1 MADIRSYIQKLK
13 QVYQDFSRKAKG
25 RFQAIRSKY
34 PGVFKAFKIGAIA
47 FTSLILLVM
56 GLAVSV
62 YFGAFGQLPTYA
74 ELRNVSNYTA
84 SEVYSEDEVLLG
96 KYFIENR
103 VNADLEE
110 MPTSVIEALVATEDA
125 RFFQHSGIDFR
136 AWVRVFFRTV
146 LLMDASGGG
155 GSTLSQQLA
164 KNLFPRQS
172 YSIFTI
178 PVNKIKELFTARR
191 LEKLYTKE
199 ELLRMYLNTV
209 SFGGKIFGVK
219 VAAQRF
225 FDKSLEQLTI
235 EESALLVGM
244 LKGPTYYNPVN
255 HPERALTRRNTVLN
269 QMSKYGYLSAV
280 NLDSLKALPLELNYY
295 REDHNQGLAT
305 YFREH
310 LRLELQDILKDYK
323 KEDGS
328 SYNIYTDGLKIY
340 TSINAKMQ
348 RFAEEAVQTHMP
360 KLQEQFY
367 KNWGKRPNWGSNE
380 VIEKAVAASDRYQRL
395 KKSGVPQGV
404 IDSVFAT
411 PVKMVVFDWE
421 NGEVEK
427 EMSPLDSVKYYTTLL
442 HAGFLAIEPATGM
455 IKAWIG
461 GINHKYF
468 QYDHVKAHRQVG
480 STFKPL
486 VFTQALRN
494 GMMPCEYT
502 YNERITYA
510 EFDNWSPRNSDG
522 QYGGVYSM
530 EGALSNSVNVVAV
543 ETLLRAGIDSVR
555 DLASRMGISRAIPP
569 VPAIGLGSVDA
580 SLYEMVQVYGTYAN
594 YGKKPVLHYLDR
606 IETSDGRVLV
616 SFERPN
622 PRDFKRIITEEEA
635 KVMTHMLESVVDSG
649 TAARLKYR
657 YRLYNDI
664 AGKTGTTQNQSDGW
678 FMGYT
683 PDIVAGVWVGAE
695 SPKVHFRTLSAGQ
708 GSNTALPIFGEF
720 MSKVVKDREFRG
732 WKNSTFES
740 PTDTMLYLMDCPPY
754 LEEMPLIV
762 EYLQDY
768 NENPGFIDRVYRE
781 LLPQFDPDD
790 VILKRQRRNE
800 TNAEYIE
807 RMRKYNERMIDK
819 EEERRQKLKEYWSK
833 LIRQKKFNF
842 RKEE

>member
-1 MADIRSYIQKLK
+1 MTDIRSYIQKIKPAFQELLT
-13 QVYQDFSRKAKG
+13 KAKE
-25 RFQAIRSKY
+25 RYKSIRAKY
-34 PGVFKAFKIGAIA
+34 PKVFKVLRIGLIA
-47 FTSLILLVM
+47 GAVMVGLVIC
-56 GLAVSV
+56 LTFLV
-62 YFGAFGQLPTYA
+62 YFGAFGKLPSYTQ
-74 ELRNVSNYTA
+74 LRNISNYTA

-110 MPTSVIEALVATEDA
+110 IPLSITNALVATEDA

-136 AWVRVFFRTV
+136 AWVRVFFRTI
-146 LLMDASGGG
+146 LLMDSSGGG

-164 KNLFPRQS
+164 KNLFPRKS
-172 YSIFTI
+172 YSFLTI
-178 PVNKIKELFTARR
+178 PVNKIRELFTARR
-191 LEKLYTKE
+191 LENLYTKE

-225 FDKSLEQLTI
+225 FDKSLDQLTL
-235 EESALLVGM
+235 EESAMLVGI

-255 HPERALTRRNTVLN
+255 HPDRALTRRNTVLN
-269 QMSKYGYLSAV
+269 QMSKYGYLNEV
-280 NLDSLKALPLELNYY
+280 NLDSLKALPLELNYF
-295 REDHNQGLAT
+295 REGHNQGLAT

-310 LRLELQDILKDYK
+310 LRQELQDILEDYK
-323 KEDGS
+323 KEDGTP
-328 SYNIYTDGLKIY
+328 YNIYTDGLKIY

-348 RFAEEAVQTHMP
+348 RFAEEAVQSHMP

-367 KNWGKRPNWGSNE
+367 KNWGKRPNWGSND
-380 VIEKAVAASDRYQRL
+380 VIEKAVIASNRYQQL
-395 KKSGVPQGV
+395 KKEDAPQSL
-404 IDSVFAT
+404 IDSVFAK
-411 PVKMVVFDWE
+411 PVKMIVFDWE

-427 EMSPLDSVKYYTTLL
+427 EMSPLDSIKYYQTLL
-442 HAGFLAIEPATGM
+442 HAGFLAIEPATGL
-455 IKAWIG
+455 IKAWVG

-468 QYDHVKAHRQVG
+468 QYDHVKAQRQVG

-510 EFDNWSPRNSDG
+510 EYENWSPRNSDG

-555 DLASRMGISRAIPP
+555 HLASKMGISRDIPP
-569 VPAIGLGSVDA
+569 VPAIALGSVDA
-580 SLYEMVQVYGTYAN
+580 SLWEMVQVYGTYAN
-594 YGKKPVLHYLDR
+594 YGQKPILHYLDR
-606 IETSDGRVLV
+606 IETADGRVLV
-616 SFERPN
+616 SFDRPD
-622 PRDFKRIITEEEA
+622 PRNFERIITEEES
-635 KVMTHMLESVVDSG
+635 KVMTHMLEAVVDSG

-720 MSKVVKDREFRG
+720 MSRLMKEQEFRG
-732 WKNSTFES
+732 WKNSKFES
-740 PTDTMLYLMDCPPY
+740 PADTMLYLMDCPPY

-790 VILKRQRRNE
+790 IILKRQRNNE

-807 RMRKYNERMIDK
+807 RMRKYNERMMDK
-819 EEERRQKLKEYWSK
+819 EEERRQRLKEYWSK
-833 LIRQKKFNF
+833 RLFGKKNN
-842 RKEE
+842 E

>member
-1 MADIRSYIQKLK
+1 MTDIKSYIQKLK
-13 QVYQDFSRKAKG
+13 QVYQDLSGKAKV
-25 RFQAIRSKY
+25 RYKALRSKY
-34 PGVFKAFKIGAIA
+34 PKVFKALKIGLISFA
-47 FTSLILLVM
+47 SLIVLVIC
-56 GLAVSV
+56 LAISV
-62 YFGAFGQLPTYA
+62 YFGAFGKLPTYA
-74 ELRNVSNYTA
+74 QLRNISNYTA

-110 MPTSVIEALVATEDA
+110 IPSSITDALVATEDA
-125 RFFQHSGIDFR
+125 RFFKHSGIDFR
-136 AWVRVFFRTV
+136 AWVRVFFRTI

-164 KNLFPRQS
+164 KNLFPRKS
-172 YSIFTI
+172 YGFLSI
-178 PVNKIKELFTARR
+178 PVNKIRELFTARR
-191 LEKLYTKE
+191 LENLYTKE
-199 ELLRMYLNTV
+199 ELLKMYLNTV

-225 FDKSLEQLTI
+225 FNKSLDQLTI
-235 EESALLVGM
+235 EESALLVGI
-244 LKGPTYYNPVN
+244 LKGPSYYNPVN
-255 HPERALTRRNTVLN
+255 HPDRALSRRNTVMN
-269 QMSKYGYLSAV
+269 QMSKYGYLSSEDI
-280 NLDSLKALPLELNYY
+280 DSLKAIPVALNYY
-295 REDHNQGLAT
+295 REGNNQGLAT

-310 LRLELQDILKDYK
+310 LRLELLDLLKDYK
-323 KEDGS
+323 KEDGTP
-328 SYNIYTDGLKIY
+328 YNIYTDGLKVY

-348 RFAEEAVQTHMP
+348 QYAEEAIQAHMP
-360 KLQEQFY
+360 ELQKQFY
-367 KNWGKRPNWGSNE
+367 KNWGKRPYWGSND
-380 VIEKAVAASDRYQRL
+380 VIEKAVAASNRYQQL
-395 KKSGVPQGV
+395 KKSGVPQSE

-421 NGEVEK
+421 KGETEK
-427 EMSPLDSVKYYTTLL
+427 EMSPLDSVKYYETLL
-442 HAGFLAIEPATGM
+442 HAGFLAIEPSSGL
-455 IKAWIG
+455 IRAWAG

-468 QYDHVKAHRQVG
+468 QYDHVKSQRQVG
-480 STFKPL
+480 STFKPI

-510 EFDNWSPRNSDG
+510 EFENWSPRNSDG
-522 QYGGVYSM
+522 KYGGVYSM

-555 DLASRMGISRAIPP
+555 QLAAQMGIKSEIPP
-569 VPAIGLGSVDA
+569 VPAIALGSVDA

-594 YGKKPVLHYLDR
+594 YGKKPELHYLDR

-616 SFERPN
+616 SFDRPD
-622 PRDFKRIITEEEA
+622 PRQFEQIITKEEA
-635 KVMTHMLESVVDSG
+635 KVMTKMLESVVDSG

-683 PDIVAGVWVGAE
+683 PNLVAGVWVGAE

-708 GSNTALPIFGEF
+708 GSNSALPIYGEF
-720 MSKVVKDREFRG
+720 MSRVVKDGDF
-732 WKNSTFES
+732 KKIKTAKFES

-768 NENPGFIDRVYRE
+768 DENPGFIDRVYRE

-790 VILKRQRRNE
+790 IILKRQRRNE

-807 RMRKYNERMIDK
+807 RMKKYNERMMDK
-819 EEERRQKLKEYWSK
+819 EEKRRQQLKEYWSK
-833 LIRQKKFNF
+833 RLFGKKNN
-842 RKEE
+842 